1 MTETNKANILDRLTE
16 GITQLTSSERWQD
29 WLNMQS
35 KFHRYSFNNTLLIM
49 QQRPEATQVAGYNA
63 WRKLD
68 RFVRKG
74 EKGIWILAPM
84 IYKADSGDG
93 SADDSTERVLRGFK
107 PVSVFDLAQ
116 TDGRELPQ
124 NSSRLDGQDVG
135 NVFPKLR
142 QVALGLG
149 FSVEDTDELAEGVN
163 GDCNHSMNR
172 IRVRISNAPAQ
183 RVKTLA
189 HELGHAILH
198 TPGDGR
204 PDDRGLMELEAES
217 VAFVVCAN
225 NGIDTD
231 DYTFGYVTGWVG
243 GGDEARDAIKASG
256 ARIQRAADQ
265 ILTAMIGDEMAE
277 VA

>member
-1 MTETNKANILDRLTE
+1 MTETNKTNILDRLTE
-16 GITQLTSSERWQD
+16 GIVQLTSSERWQD

-49 QQRPEATQVAGYNA
+49 EQRPEATQVAGYNA

-93 SADDSTERVLRGFK
+93 SADDTTERVLRGFK

-116 TDGRELPQ
+116 TDGRELPEI
-124 NSSRLDGQDVG
+124 SSRLDGEDVG

-163 GDCNHSMNR
+163 GDCSHTLHR
-172 IRVRISNAPAQ
+172 IRIRISNAPAQ

-204 PDDRGLMELEAES
+204 PDNRGLMELEAES

-225 NGIDTD
+225 NGIETD
-231 DYTFGYVTGWVG
+231 DYSFGYVTGWIG

-265 ILTAMIGDEMAE
+265 ILTAMSDEEMAE